1 MRGIYHVITIK
12 NNPKSMSCRIGK
24 ASSLSH
30 IFIKQDLGNRL
41 SAEKNPN
48 FNKDNIYFLYNTDIK
63 RLDKYSRQRNESN
76 QDLTELVKQRIDTL
90 YDEAKQDY
98 ITFKRKE
105 RQEAKE
111 HNSKPENKNNQ
122 KKLPRA
128 NFQIPKEKF
137 VQELIITYGAEVD
150 ISKQDF
156 KNVVDFYKKALD
168 KLGIPKENVLF
179 IAEHNDEK
187 TPHYHI
193 QFINYDF
200 ESHTSWNQKRNNM
213 AIKESVKNNDLTSK
227 GEPNILKYKAKQLR
241 ELQDDLATCFGTER
255 GYKKEVKG
263 RDYKTKQQWITGLEK
278 EIESLE
284 KAIGEK
290 NVELQDAVDKFNE
303 VAHEINNKLNDLAED
318 KKKKDAEILKLA
330 EKIKKQNAELLQ
342 LQQMNEQLATNKANL
357 ELSIAELNE
366 LLADKQKKLHII
378 EENIGDGLKAERDIF
393 QSIKEKEPLAKE
405 VEELKK
411 TELNLTQSIKDKT
424 SKLASLST
432 DVEAKNQEYKESI
445 ERVGNVHK
453 MIFKANQKLKDIETK
468 LDNTKEFI
476 VKEVDTEYINCINQK
491 KPSYPIKT
499 KIVEAANQ
507 KVKEI
512 MPDF

>member
-12 NNPKSMSCRIGK
+12 NNPKAMSCRIGK

-30 IFIKQDLGNRL
+30 IFLKQDLGNRL
-41 SAEKNPN
+41 SAEKNSN
-48 FNKDNIYFLYNTDIK
+48 FTKENLYLLNDPK
-63 RLDKYSRQRNESN
+63 AESFNEYSRQRNESN
-76 QDLTELVKQRIDTL
+76 QDLTEFVKQRIDTL
-90 YDEAKQDY
+90 YDEAKEDY

-128 NFQIPKEKF
+128 NFQISKEKF

-156 KNVVDFYKKALD
+156 KNVEEFYKKALD

-213 AIKESVKNNDLTSK
+213 AIKESEKNNDFTSK

-241 ELQDDLATCFGTER
+241 GLQDDLVTCFGTER

-284 KAIGEK
+284 KSKA
-290 NVELQDAVDKFNE
+290 DAVDIFYK
-303 VAHEINNKLNDLAED
+303 VAHELNDKFNNLDED
-318 KKKKDAEILKLA
+318 KKKKDAEILELA
-330 EKIKKQNAELLQ
+330 ERIKKQKAESLQ
-342 LQQMNEQLATNKANL
+342 LQQRNEELATNKANL
-357 ELSIAELNE
+357 ELTIGKLNE

-378 EENIGDGLKAERDIF
+378 EETANIAVKAERDIL

-405 VEELKK
+405 VEKLRN
-411 TELNLTQSIKDKT
+411 TELNLNNSIKDKT
-424 SKLASLST
+424 SKLASLTT
-432 DVEAKNQEYKESI
+432 DIKSKDEECKTITNSILKCHEIESKIKKKIDNIKND
-445 ERVGNVHK
+445 
-453 MIFKANQKLKDIETK
+453 LKD
-468 LDNTKEFI
+468 FI
-476 VKEVDTEYINCINQK
+476 DKEVTNCINQN
-491 KPSYPIKT
+491 KPLQKAQ
-499 KIVEAANQ
+499 IVQSANQ

-512 MPDF
+512 MPDFF